1 MCVCVRERE
10 HAREREINRRETQ
23 NRNISAAKRSE
34 EEINE
39 VDSKP
44 N

>member
-1 MCVCVRERE
+1 MCVCVSVRERDSK
-10 HAREREINRRETQ
+10 REINRRETQ

-39 VDSKP
+39 VDCKP